1 MEICRKY
8 AKGTRKYTDYGFARA
23 FAKRDFKVIWN
34 NKFLNRIRK
43 VDLPSIYHTDFMDQI
58 LNGYSMNPNYFGKI
72 NNGETPAG
80 DGVRLLMEQEFDDG
94 FFVLV
99 HISVGFH

>member
-1 MEICRKY
+1 MANLINELSDL
-8 AKGTRKYTDYGFARA
+8 TRKYTDYGFARA

-72 NNGETPAG
+72 NNVETPAG
-80 DGVRLLMEQEFDDG
+80 DGVRLLME
-94 FFVLV
+94 
-99 HISVGFH
+99 